1 MNKQEINRVVKEHQV
16 KKGSLTRKLSAFVS
30 GGVLGALG
38 QGVLELYMKQ
48 LNMTQAQAAAPLA
61 MTFIAVAALATGLG
75 FYDRLGQRFGAGL
88 FIPIT
93 GFSNSLSACALESK
107 SEGLIFGIGCNM
119 FKLAGSVLTYGIV
132 AAYTLGI
139 IRYFLGF

>member
-1 MNKQEINRVVKEHQV
+1 MDKQKINGVVKEHQV
-16 KKGSLTRKLSAFVS
+16 KKGSLTRKISAFVC
-30 GGVLGALG
+30 GGIIGVLG
-38 QGVLELYMKQ
+38 QVVLELYMKQ
-48 LNMTQAQAAAPLA
+48 FNMTQSQAAAPLA
-61 MTFIAVAALATGLG
+61 MTFIAAAALMTGLG

-93 GFSNSLSACALESK
+93 GFSNSLSSCALESK